1 MHGELPLGKIS
12 TVVSL
17 LKTGRVLV
25 LRYWQYICLVQEST
39 ISKQTE
45 VEESIMT
52 VVSLMAKRSF
62 AFLLFGQSRGK

>member
-1 MHGELPLGKIS
+1 M
-12 TVVSL
+12 V
-17 LKTGRVLV
+17 V

-52 VVSLMAKRSF
+52 VVSLMAKCSF